1 MGEKEGRRTEGKD
14 ERQEETERDTKCRW
28 RRGVAREVAIFA
40 ERKIKGKRQRERE
53 RESIRGSRDKA
64 RRRDPKDR

>member
-28 RRGVAREVAIFA
+28 RVSRGGERSGDIRRE
-40 ERKIKGKRQRERE
+40 KDKGKETEGRSERERE
-53 RESIRGSRDKA
+53 RKHSRIA
-64 RRRDPKDR
+64 R